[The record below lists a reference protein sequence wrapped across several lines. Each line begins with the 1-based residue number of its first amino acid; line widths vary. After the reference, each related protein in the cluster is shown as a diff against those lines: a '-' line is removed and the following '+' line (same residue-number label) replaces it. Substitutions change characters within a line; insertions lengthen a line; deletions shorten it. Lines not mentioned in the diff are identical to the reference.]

1 MVSNLLNSIE
11 NYTEKKRLSQDFQK
25 LMEGRAGLTKSIEIQ
40 GCAHVLNFISDKEF
54 EKHRVWRMITCKD
67 PFCPMCAW
75 RKARKDMIKIGTI
88 MKWIKLEH
96 DKEFLMLTLTYK
108 RVYGNELKD
117 TINKF
122 QESFNRM
129 FNRKRIKEV
138 SKGYVKKLEITYDN
152 NKTIT
157 DKMYKARK
165 EYYDNNGLMVG
176 MDNPNYDTYHVHY
189 HVLVAVN
196 KTYFSDSK
204 VYLKHDDWLQYW
216 RKAMKDDFIT
226 QVDVRKVKP
235 NKKYQESSDVG
246 GAWEVAKYTAKSS
259 EYLVNQEVFDT
270 FRKSLKRRRRI
281 VYSGLFKEGATL
293 YDEGDLDYLLE
304 KDDTEYEW
312 LLSYVWQHSEE
323 SYNKHEIR
331 ALTDEEKEE
340 VNGQVIDEASG
351 GDSDYNT

>member
-1 MVSNLLNSIE
+1 MVNNLLNSIE

-96 DKEFLMLTLTYK
+96 DKEIMMMTMTYKRVYGYEFRDMIKIRTIMKLIKLEHDKEFLMLTLTYK
-108 RVYGNELKD
+108 RVYGYELRD

-157 DKMYKARK
+157 DKMYKA
-165 EYYDNNGLMVG
+165 
-176 MDNPNYDTYHVHY
+176 
-189 HVLVAVN
+189 
-196 KTYFSDSK
+196 
-204 VYLKHDDWLQYW
+204 
-216 RKAMKDDFIT
+216 
-226 QVDVRKVKP
+226 
-235 NKKYQESSDVG
+235 
-246 GAWEVAKYTAKSS
+246 
-259 EYLVNQEVFDT
+259 
-270 FRKSLKRRRRI
+270 
-281 VYSGLFKEGATL
+281 
-293 YDEGDLDYLLE
+293 
-304 KDDTEYEW
+304 
-312 LLSYVWQHSEE
+312 
-323 SYNKHEIR
+323 
-331 ALTDEEKEE
+331 
-340 VNGQVIDEASG
+340 
-351 GDSDYNT
+351 